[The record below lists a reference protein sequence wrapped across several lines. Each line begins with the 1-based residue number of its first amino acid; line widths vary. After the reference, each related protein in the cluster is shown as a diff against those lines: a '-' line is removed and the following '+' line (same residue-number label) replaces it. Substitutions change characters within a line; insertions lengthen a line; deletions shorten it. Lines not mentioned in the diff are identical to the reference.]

1 MTLASRFSFT
11 PLYHST
17 LGFENLFNEV
27 EKMLST
33 TELKSNTSFPPHNI
47 VKVDEYHYVVELA
60 VAGYSKDEIDIT
72 VDDGHLI
79 IKGNKEDKEKE
90 INYLHKG
97 IGLRSFTKTLKIAD
111 TVEVR
116 GAEYKDG
123 ILRIGLENVIPENKK
138 PRKIQIDKE
147 LKLHKQELLKESK
160 WKVGVFTLPS
170 FLNNGVYY
178 AR

>member
-1 MTLASRFSFT
+1 MTLANRFSFT

-27 EKMLST
+27 ERMLEAT
-33 TELKSNTSFPPHNI
+33 TEKTNHSFPPHNI
-47 VKVDEYHYVVELA
+47 VKVDDYHYVVELA

-79 IKGNKEDKEKE
+79 VKGNKDEKNADLAD
-90 INYLHKG
+90 ITYLHKG
-97 IGLRSFTKTLKIAD
+97 IGLRAFTKTLKIAD

-138 PRKIQIDKE
+138 PRKIEIGKE
-147 LKLHKQELLKESK
+147 LKLHKQELLKETK
-160 WKVGVFTLPS
+160 WKVGV
-170 FLNNGVYY
+170 
-178 AR
+178 

>member
-1 MTLASRFSFT
+1 MTLANRFSFT

-27 EKMLST
+27 ERMLEAT
-33 TELKSNTSFPPHNI
+33 TEKTNHSFPPHNI
-47 VKVDEYHYVVELA
+47 VKVDDYHYVVELA

-79 IKGNKEDKEKE
+79 VKGNKDEKNVDLAD
-90 INYLHKG
+90 ITYLHKG
-97 IGLRSFTKTLKIAD
+97 IGLRAFTKTLKIAD

-138 PRKIQIDKE
+138 PRKIEIGKE
-147 LKLHKQELLKESK
+147 LKLHKQELLKETK
-160 WKVGVFTLPS
+160 
-170 FLNNGVYY
+170 
-178 AR
+178 

>member
-1 MTLASRFSFT
+1 MTLANRFSFT

-27 EKMLST
+27 ERMLEAT
-33 TELKSNTSFPPHNI
+33 TEKTNHSFPPHNI
-47 VKVDEYHYVVELA
+47 VKVDDYHYVVELA

-79 IKGNKEDKEKE
+79 VKGNKDEKNADLAD
-90 INYLHKG
+90 ITYLHKG
-97 IGLRSFTKTLKIAD
+97 IGLRAFTKTLKIAD

-138 PRKIQIDKE
+138 PRKIEIGKE
-147 LKLHKQELLKESK
+147 LKLHKQQLLKETK
-160 WKVGVFTLPS
+160 
-170 FLNNGVYY
+170 
-178 AR
+178 

>member
-1 MTLASRFSFT
+1 MTLANRFSFT

-27 EKMLST
+27 ERMLEAT
-33 TELKSNTSFPPHNI
+33 TEKTNHSFPPHNI
-47 VKVDEYHYVVELA
+47 VKVDDYHYVVELA

-79 IKGNKEDKEKE
+79 VKGNKDEKNADLAD
-90 INYLHKG
+90 ITYLHKG
-97 IGLRSFTKTLKIAD
+97 IGLRAFTKTLKIAD

-123 ILRIGLENVIPENKK
+123 ILKIGLENVIPENKK
-138 PRKIQIDKE
+138 PRKIEIGNE
-147 LKLHKQELLKESK
+147 LKLHKQELLKEESK
-160 WKVGVFTLPS
+160 
-170 FLNNGVYY
+170 
-178 AR
+178 

>member
-1 MTLASRFSFT
+1 MTLANRFSFT

-27 EKMLST
+27 ERMLEAT
-33 TELKSNTSFPPHNI
+33 TEKTNHSFPPHNI
-47 VKVDEYHYVVELA
+47 VKVDDYHYVVELA

-79 IKGNKEDKEKE
+79 VKGNKDEKNADLAD
-90 INYLHKG
+90 ITYLHKG
-97 IGLRSFTKTLKIAD
+97 IGLRAFTKTLKIAD

-138 PRKIQIDKE
+138 PRKIEIGKE
-147 LKLHKQELLKESK
+147 LKLHNQELLKETK
-160 WKVGVFTLPS
+160 WKVGV
-170 FLNNGVYY
+170 
-178 AR
+178 

>member
-1 MTLASRFSFT
+1 MTLANRFSFT

-27 EKMLST
+27 ERMLEAT
-33 TELKSNTSFPPHNI
+33 TEKTNHSFPPHNI
-47 VKVDEYHYVVELA
+47 VKVDDYHYVVELA

-79 IKGNKEDKEKE
+79 VKGNKDEKNADLAD
-90 INYLHKG
+90 ITYLHKG
-97 IGLRSFTKTLKIAD
+97 IGLRAFTKTLKIAD
-111 TVEVR
+111 TVEVH

-138 PRKIQIDKE
+138 PRKIEIGKE
-147 LKLHKQELLKESK
+147 LKLHKQELLKETK
-160 WKVGVFTLPS
+160 WKVGV
-170 FLNNGVYY
+170 
-178 AR
+178 

>member
-1 MTLASRFSFT
+1 MTLANRFSFT

-27 EKMLST
+27 ERMLEAT
-33 TELKSNTSFPPHNI
+33 TEKTNHSFPPHNI
-47 VKVDEYHYVVELA
+47 VKVDDYHYVVELA

-79 IKGNKEDKEKE
+79 VKGNKDEKNADLAD
-90 INYLHKG
+90 ITYLHKG
-97 IGLRSFTKTLKIAD
+97 IGLRAFTKTLKIAD

-138 PRKIQIDKE
+138 PRKIEIGKE
-147 LKLHKQELLKESK
+147 LKLHKQELLKETK
-160 WKVGVFTLPS
+160 
-170 FLNNGVYY
+170 
-178 AR
+178 

>member
-1 MTLASRFSFT
+1 MTLANRFSFT

-27 EKMLST
+27 ERMLEAT
-33 TELKSNTSFPPHNI
+33 TEKTNHSFPPHNI
-47 VKVDEYHYVVELA
+47 VKVDDYHYVVELA

-79 IKGNKEDKEKE
+79 VKGNKDEKNAE
-90 INYLHKG
+90 LADITYLHKG
-97 IGLRSFTKTLKIAD
+97 IGLRAFTKTLKIAD
-111 TVEVR
+111 TVEVH

-138 PRKIQIDKE
+138 PRKIEIGKE
-147 LKLHKQELLKESK
+147 LKLHKQELLKETK
-160 WKVGVFTLPS
+160 
-170 FLNNGVYY
+170 
-178 AR
+178 

>member
-1 MTLASRFSFT
+1 MTFNSHFSFT

-17 LGFENLFNEV
+17 LGFENFFDEV

-33 TELKSNTSFPPHNI
+33 TEVKSNNSFPPHNI
-47 VKVDEYHYVVELA
+47 VKVDEYHYIVELA

-79 IKGNKEDKEKE
+79 IKGNKEDKDKDVK
-90 INYLHKG
+90 YLHKG

-116 GAEYKDG
+116 GAEYNDG
-123 ILRIGLENVIPENKK
+123 ILKIGLENVIPENKK
-138 PRKIQIDKE
+138 PKKIEIGKE

-160 WKVGVFTLPS
+160 
-170 FLNNGVYY
+170 
-178 AR
+178 

>member
-1 MTLASRFSFT
+1 MTLANRFSFT

-27 EKMLST
+27 ERMLEAT
-33 TELKSNTSFPPHNI
+33 TEKTNHSFPPHNI
-47 VKVDEYHYVVELA
+47 VKVDDYHYVVELA

-79 IKGNKEDKEKE
+79 VKGNKDEKNADLAD
-90 INYLHKG
+90 ITYLHKG
-97 IGLRSFTKTLKIAD
+97 IGLRAFTKTLKIAD
-111 TVEVR
+111 TVEVH

-138 PRKIQIDKE
+138 PRKIEIGKE
-147 LKLHKQELLKESK
+147 LKLHKQELLKETK
-160 WKVGVFTLPS
+160 
-170 FLNNGVYY
+170 
-178 AR
+178 

>member
-1 MTLASRFSFT
+1 MTLANRFSFT

-27 EKMLST
+27 ERMLEAT
-33 TELKSNTSFPPHNI
+33 TEKTNHSFPPHNI
-47 VKVDEYHYVVELA
+47 VKVDDYHYVVELA
-60 VAGYSKDEIDIT
+60 VAGYSKDEIEIT

-79 IKGNKEDKEKE
+79 VKGNKDEKNAE
-90 INYLHKG
+90 LADITYLHKG
-97 IGLRSFTKTLKIAD
+97 IGLRAFTKTLKIAD

-138 PRKIQIDKE
+138 PRKIEIGKE
-147 LKLHKQELLKESK
+147 LKLHKQELLKETK
-160 WKVGVFTLPS
+160 
-170 FLNNGVYY
+170 
-178 AR
+178 

>member
-1 MTLASRFSFT
+1 MTLANRFSFT

-27 EKMLST
+27 ERMLEAT
-33 TELKSNTSFPPHNI
+33 TEKTNHSFPPHNI
-47 VKVDEYHYVVELA
+47 VKVDDYHYVVELA

-79 IKGNKEDKEKE
+79 VKGNKDEKNADLAD
-90 INYLHKG
+90 ITYLHKG
-97 IGLRSFTKTLKIAD
+97 IGLRAFTKTLKIAD

-138 PRKIQIDKE
+138 PRKIEIGKE
-147 LKLHKQELLKESK
+147 LKLHNQELLKETK
-160 WKVGVFTLPS
+160 
-170 FLNNGVYY
+170 
-178 AR
+178 